1 MTLTGRNMTIRSI
14 LALCGIVSATVLFL
28 FVWNFQRGNL
38 VSEMRGVQIVALVGA
53 CVTVVLGFLFS
64 GVYARLFR
72 RSPSIPV
79 FFLTLFFLSI
89 TLDITKLAQLV
100 VVVGSPQN
108 FSLLVGRATI
118 FGHIVGVMALF
129 VAGLY
134 AGGIRMQ
141 RHGTV
146 VFVGVLIALSL
157 SWLIPVDTSYLPD
170 HLVYPAGVKAS
181 FQSALVVFQ
190 LLAVLNFTQAAIV
203 NQNPRMV
210 VTAVAVALLAAGR
223 EILFFSVDP
232 IWIVVGGSAV
242 VIGGVVFTG
251 QYYRDFLVS

>member
-1 MTLTGRNMTIRSI
+1 MTLTGRNITIRSG
-14 LALCGIVSATVLFL
+14 LALCGTITVAVLL
-28 FVWNFQRGNL
+28 HFVWNLRHGYLPVELRN
-38 VSEMRGVQIVALVGA
+38 VQIVALIGA
-53 CVTVVLGFLFS
+53 AVTVVLGFLFS

-100 VVVGSPQN
+100 VRTGSSQY
-108 FSLLVGRATI
+108 FSLLVGRASI

-146 VFVGVLIALSL
+146 VLVGLLIAFSL

-181 FQSALVVFQ
+181 FQSALLVFH
-190 LLAVLNFTQAAIV
+190 LLAVLNFIQAAIV
-203 NQNPRMV
+203 NQNPRMA
-210 VTAVAVALLAAGR
+210 VTALAVAFLAAGR
-223 EILFFSVDP
+223 EILFFSVSP
-232 IWIVVGGSAV
+232 VWIVIGGGAV
-242 VIGGVVFTG
+242 VVGGVVFTG